1 MRNTTAN
8 YINKPPIVRA
18 TLNIDKENKN
28 TDIKD
33 PIRITPSK
41 EVYN

>member
-1 MRNTTAN
+1 M
-8 YINKPPIVRA
+8 
-18 TLNIDKENKN
+18 
-28 TDIKD
+28 DIKD